1 MTAPN
6 HNKLVQVPAT
16 EIISVFGA
24 RMRKERKKQGLSQKQ
39 LAEISGV
46 SEDTIKRYETGRA
59 NSGRLDV
66 AFYIAKALD
75 VSLDELLPGRP
86 SNPETILKDQK
97 VQSVLMNL
105 IGLLKKQY

>member
-6 HNKLVQVPAT
+6 HNELVQVPAT

-24 RMRKERKKQGLSQKQ
+24 RMKEERKRQGLSQKQ

-66 AFYIAKALD
+66 AFYIAAAFG
-75 VSLDELLPGRP
+75 VSLDEMLPGKP
-86 SNPETILKDQK
+86 NSSEAILKDQK
-97 VQSVLMNL
+97 VQLALMNL
-105 IGLLKKQY
+105 IELLKKQY